1 MKRKQCSTRILA
13 ILLLAVMMVGFVP
26 LQESASFGG
35 ILGATAASAEG
46 GPTKILL
53 WNEIFE
59 DWNYNFF
66 SQKFEEFNQ
75 VQSDY
80 VLEVEFMTADVL
92 ASRLAAAQ
100 ASGNAPDIYMTRYN
114 FLPSLA
120 NNELIMPLNDV
131 FAPSVFEDY
140 FDNVQDMISYNG
152 QYYAIPQLLETM
164 QVLYY
169 RKDLF
174 EEAGIMEAP
183 KTWDEL
189 YEAAKALTTPD
200 RFGLMVPGFDIYH
213 PFWSWSWIATGHSLI
228 NDTWTEPTIN
238 NEGNRK
244 LAAFFKK
251 LYDERLVP
259 EQPSPFVH
267 ITAFGDEQFAMQFS
281 GSWSWNNLKNNY
293 PEIAAVTGVVP
304 VPTLD
309 GKPGTP
315 TSTVGGYCYVLDAK
329 NKNVEGSAALLNWLI
344 NDDPAIM
351 ADFFKLTNFTKTSP
365 RRAVEALLNRDEAA
379 SVDPMLIA
387 VSEINR
393 NAISEPIFPADISV
407 TFMAALAD
415 IVLYGVDADKA
426 FADADQT
433 IRDLI
438 IQNDL
443 PAKAPR

>member
-1 MKRKQCSTRILA
+1 MKGKQTTTRLGA
-13 ILLLAVMMVGFVP
+13 ILMLAVMLIGFAS
-26 LQESASFGG
+26 LQETPSMGSV
-35 ILGATAASAEG
+35 LGATTASAEG

-66 SQKFEEFNQ
+66 SQKFAEFNE
-75 VQSDY
+75 VQSEY
-80 VLEVEFMTADVL
+80 VLEVEFMAADVL

-100 ASGNAPDIYMTRYN
+100 ASGSAPDIYMTRYN

-120 NNELIMPLNDV
+120 NSELIMPLNDV
-131 FAPSVFEDY
+131 FDASVFEDY

-152 QYYAIPQLLETM
+152 QFYAIPQLLETM

-174 EEAGIMEAP
+174 EQAGIAEAP
-183 KTWDEL
+183 KTWDDL

-213 PFWSWSWIATGHSLI
+213 PFWSWSYIATGHSLLS
-228 NDTWTEPTIN
+228 DDWTEPTIN

-251 LYDERLVP
+251 LYDEKLVP
-259 EQPSPFVH
+259 EQPTPFVL
-267 ITAFGDEQFAMQFS
+267 ITPYGEEQMAMHFS
-281 GSWSWNNLKNNY
+281 GSWAWANLLDVY
-293 PEIAAVTGVVP
+293 PDIAAVTGVVP

-309 GKPGTP
+309 GVSGTP

-329 NKNVEGSAALLNWLI
+329 NKNVEGSVALLNWLI

-351 ADFFKLTNFTKTSP
+351 AEFFKITKFTKTSP
-365 RRAVEALLNRDEAA
+365 RKAVETLLNRDEATA
-379 SVDPMLIA
+379 LDPMLIA

-393 NAISEPIFPADISV
+393 TAISEPIFPADISV
-407 TFMAALAD
+407 TFAAALAD
-415 IVLYGVDADKA
+415 IVLYDVDPDKA

-438 IQNDL
+438 AQNDL
-443 PAKAPR
+443 PSKAPK